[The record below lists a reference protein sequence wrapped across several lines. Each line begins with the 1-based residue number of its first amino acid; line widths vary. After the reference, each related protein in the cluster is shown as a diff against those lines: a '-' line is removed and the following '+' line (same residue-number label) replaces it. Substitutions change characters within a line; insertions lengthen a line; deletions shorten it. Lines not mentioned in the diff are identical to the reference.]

1 MLDHPHQ
8 KLCQSVG
15 NFHVYLDEKKNNFI
29 THFFLKMLKRNSK
42 LFILGNLGMSGHTS
56 EIIVSI

>member
-15 NFHVYLDEKKNNFI
+15 NFHVYLDEEKKQLY
-29 THFFLKMLKRNSK
+29 HS
-42 LFILGNLGMSGHTS
+42 LFS
-56 EIIVSI
+56 EDVEKK